1 MLNTHTRIYQETL
14 KSLRMI
20 YALTGESMIAILDRL
35 VKEELTKIREAQNEQ
50 WNIRDTK

>member
-1 MLNTHTRIYQETL
+1 
-14 KSLRMI
+14 MI